1 MRLRYAYLV
10 TCHDVVKHAA
20 GRAVELRCAYDPDSR
35 GGAGAG
41 GRKVG
46 ATIHWVSAVDAL
58 PAEVR
63 LYGRL
68 FSAASPSPT
77 DLAADLDPHS
87 MQTLS
92 GCLVERATASDPQA
106 LQFERQGYFTH
117 DDDSRPERLVFNRTA
132 SLRESLGKPP
142 TAHLDLLR
150 K

>member
-1 MRLRYAYLV
+1 MRSSYAAP
-10 TCHDVVKHAA
+10 TTPTAGVVPAPA
-20 GRAVELRCAYDPDSR
+20 GEKS
-35 GGAGAG
+35 
-41 GRKVG
+41 GR
-46 ATIHWVSAVDAL
+46 TIHWVSAVDAL

-87 MQTLS
+87 MQMLS
-92 GCLVERATASDPQA
+92 GCLVERATASDPHGQA

-117 DDDSRPERLVFNRTA
+117 DQDSRPEGLVFNRTA
-132 SLRESLGKPP
+132 SLRESPGKPP